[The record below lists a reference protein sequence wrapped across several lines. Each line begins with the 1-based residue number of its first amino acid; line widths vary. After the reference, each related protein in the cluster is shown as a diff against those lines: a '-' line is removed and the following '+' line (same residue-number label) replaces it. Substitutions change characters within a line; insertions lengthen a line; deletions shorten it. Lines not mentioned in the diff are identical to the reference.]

1 MGFNL
6 DIHAEASLVK
16 EAKALALKG
25 DTSTRISQP
34 VDRED
39 LKALLLTGSQIW
51 LDTGDRNAAAKLW
64 ASQITGLTTN
74 NTLANQVVQTGIMDE
89 VIKTAATR
97 IKSIKPNIKD
107 EELVIE
113 VGFVVNAKIARN
125 LAFAFDAKVS
135 VELHPA
141 VAYDTEATILFAE
154 RYYDINPEQFF
165 IKVPLT
171 PEGLVAVRALEKK
184 GIPVNLTLG
193 FSARQNH
200 LATRFANPSF
210 VNIFLG
216 RLNQVVKENGLGD
229 GNNIGEKTTLASQID
244 VWEAK
249 KKLGTKTKQIAA
261 SLRAGTQVPVLA
273 GVDVQTIPPSAM
285 EEFYNLRLKPADI
298 KKNTDAK
305 LDVKVKDGETPKS
318 LGLNL
323 LWEIDDPFRDMT
335 EKLLKENC
343 DKISG
348 RDLVRFAIEHGVA
361 NLFKDYNES
370 ERAKIKADGKIPKIP
385 DWREKQPALDDLM
398 TISALESFAKD
409 QSALDGRIL
418 KMIKG

>member
-1 MGFNL
+1 MRVNV
-6 DIHAEASLVK
+6 DIHSESSLVK

-25 DTSTRISQP
+25 ETSTRISQP

-39 LKALLLTGSQIW
+39 LKALVFAGTEIW
-51 LDTGDRNAAAKLW
+51 LDTGDRNAAGKLW

-74 NTLANQVVQTGIMDE
+74 NTLANQVVQTGIMDD
-89 VIKTAATR
+89 VIKAASAR
-97 IKSIKPNIKD
+97 VKSIKPNITD

-125 LAFAFDAKVS
+125 LASAFDAKVS

-154 RYYDINPEQFF
+154 RYYEINPERFF

-171 PEGLVAVRALEKK
+171 PEGLVGVRALEKK

-200 LATRFANPSF
+200 LAVRFANPSF

-229 GNNIGEKTTLASQID
+229 GNNVGEKTTLASQAD
-244 VWEAK
+244 VWDSK
-249 KKLGTKTKQIAA
+249 QKHGTKTKQIAA
-261 SLRAGTQVPVLA
+261 SLRSGTQVPLLA

-285 EEFYNLRLKPADI
+285 EEFYNLQLKPSDI

-305 LDVKVKDGETPKS
+305 LEIKVKAGETIQS
-318 LGLNL
+318 LGLDL
-323 LWEIDDPFRDMT
+323 LWEIDDSFYNMT

-348 RDLVRFAIEHGVA
+348 RDLVCFALENGVD
-361 NLFKDYNES
+361 NLFKNYSEN
-370 ERAKIKADGKIPKIP
+370 ERAKIKAGGKIPKIS
-385 DWREKQPALDDLM
+385 DWKEKKPALDDLM

-409 QSALDGRIL
+409 QDALDTRIL
-418 KMIKG
+418 KIVKS